1 MCHNE
6 APTQPKEIFLIRKKV
21 REMRF
26 EQGLKLN
33 SRVSHS
39 LSGGRTFLMEGIVS
53 KDVEICGHTLKVR
66 LFSMI
71 MNFQQ
76 SVHVQLQR

>member
-1 MCHNE
+1 MCHNV

-26 EQGLKLN
+26 EQGLKVN
-33 SRVSHS
+33 SGVSHS
-39 LSGGRTFLMEGIVS
+39 LSGGRTFLMVGIVS

-66 LFSMI
+66 LFGMI